1 MHDYYDLGTYSRP
14 VTTHS
19 SQAQRWF
26 DRGLVWCYGYN
37 HDESIRCFQKAIEHD
52 RDCAMAYWGI
62 AYASGP
68 NYNQR
73 WDAFIEQELKEAV
86 AQARLATQTALGHID
101 GATPVEQALIRALE
115 QRYQADQ
122 ASSLDQLFAWN
133 DAYAASMRDVYKAFP
148 EDPDVVA
155 LFAEALIDRTP
166 WQLWD
171 LKTGKPAPGADTLET
186 VDVLERALRRMAQHG
201 DAPHPGVL
209 HMYVHTLEMSPYPE
223 RAL

>member
-1 MHDYYDLGTYSRP
+1 M
-14 VTTHS
+14 
-19 SQAQRWF
+19 
-26 DRGLVWCYGYN
+26 
-37 HDESIRCFQKAIEHD
+37 
-52 RDCAMAYWGI
+52 
-62 AYASGP
+62 
-68 NYNQR
+68 
-73 WDAFIEQELKEAV
+73 

-166 WQLWD
+166 WQLW
-171 LKTGKPAPGADTLET
+171 GSEN
-186 VDVLERALRRMAQHG
+186 R
-201 DAPHPGVL
+201 
-209 HMYVHTLEMSPYPE
+209 
-223 RAL
+223 

>member
-68 NYNQR
+68 NYNKR

-86 AQARLATQTALGHID
+86 AQARLATQTALAHID

-122 ASSLDQLFAWN
+122 ATSLDQLFTWN
-133 DAYAASMRDVYKAFP
+133 DAYAASMRDVYNSLSRRSRCRCA
-148 EDPDVVA
+148 VCRSV
-155 LFAEALIDRTP
+155 DRP
-166 WQLWD
+166 
-171 LKTGKPAPGADTLET
+171 
-186 VDVLERALRRMAQHG
+186 
-201 DAPHPGVL
+201 
-209 HMYVHTLEMSPYPE
+209 HTLAIVGSEN
-223 RAL
+223 R